1 MDHRKEEGGEGLVY
15 PYQNFSVFVPGGVAR
30 GRGVV
35 SVALFV
41 LLGVSVFR
49 FSGEEWGVSTSEC

>member
-1 MDHRKEEGGEGLVY
+1 MY

-35 SVALFV
+35 SVAQFV
-41 LLGVSVFR
+41 LLGVSSFR
-49 FSGEEWGVSTSEC
+49 FFGVGSEDGWGVSADGVEFELL

>member
-1 MDHRKEEGGEGLVY
+1 MY

-35 SVALFV
+35 SVAQFV
-41 LLGVSVFR
+41 LLGVSSVFR
-49 FSGEEWGVSTSEC
+49 FFWVRSEC

>member
-35 SVALFV
+35 SVAQFV

-49 FSGEEWGVSTSEC
+49 FFDR